1 MIDGYVKNTYQDGRV
16 EYLWSINWGWGHSSS
31 SYYNLN
37 FDGYDGNRTFLT
49 QIYPNKSKSA
59 KAQKTASDNECVG
72 VDSSIVKVEVYTLA
86 GYLLSSAM
94 NEDALNILTAGV
106 YVVKRYWSNGNIE
119 VNKIVK
125 Q

>member
-1 MIDGYVKNTYQDGRV
+1 
-16 EYLWSINWGWGHSSS
+16 
-31 SYYNLN
+31 
-37 FDGYDGNRTFLT
+37 
-49 QIYPNKSKSA
+49 
-59 KAQKTASDNECVG
+59 
-72 VDSSIVKVEVYTLA
+72 
-86 GYLLSSAM
+86 M

>member
-1 MIDGYVKNTYQDGRV
+1 MKKAYLFALALLVSCAQIEAQEYAV
-16 EYLWSINWGWGHSSS
+16 E
-31 SYYNLN
+31 
-37 FDGYDGNRTFLT
+37 D
-49 QIYPNKSKSA
+49 
-59 KAQKTASDNECVG
+59 
-72 VDSSIVKVEVYTLA
+72 
-86 GYLLSSAM
+86 LLSSTM